1 MNAANSFLTHPADFG
16 LASIWKTK
24 RGRSQVDIDAM
35 RRGAE
40 QPVLADQSTI
50 GQAAQDLADAFV
62 TDPHI
67 SWIVRG
73 DRHCDAARLKFFQFI
88 LAGSALPDGEVRR
101 PEAGGA
107 AAVWIPSETLGD
119 QSLIDEIKLLPL
131 LLSVTGLS
139 RFGRLAALRAAMDK
153 HHPMDRPHSYLWF
166 IGVAPQAQ
174 GLGIGSRL
182 LKAGLDRL
190 DAEGRAAFLE
200 TSTERNVA
208 LYRRHGFEI
217 IADYKPSPTGP
228 QTYGMWRNA
237 N

>member
-1 MNAANSFLTHPADFG
+1 M
-16 LASIWKTK
+16 
-24 RGRSQVDIDAM
+24 DIDAM

-40 QPVLADQSTI
+40 QPVLADQSTV
-50 GQAAQDLADAFV
+50 GQAAEDLADAFV
-62 TDPHI
+62 TDPHV
-67 SWIVRG
+67 SWFVRG

-88 LAGSALPDGEVRR
+88 LSGVALPDGEVRR
-101 PEAGGA
+101 PQAGGA

-119 QSLIDEIKLLPL
+119 QPFIEEIKLLPR
-131 LLSVTGLS
+131 LLSVTGFA
-139 RFGRLAALRAAMDK
+139 RFGRLAALRSAMDK

-182 LKAGLDRL
+182 LKAGLDQL
-190 DAEGRAAFLE
+190 DAQGRPAFLE

-237 N
+237 R

>member
-1 MNAANSFLTHPADFG
+1 M
-16 LASIWKTK
+16 
-24 RGRSQVDIDAM
+24 DIDAM

-40 QPVLADQSTI
+40 TPVLVDQSTV

-119 QSLIDEIKLLPL
+119 QSLIDEMKLLPL

-190 DAEGRAAFLE
+190 DAEGRAAF
-200 TSTERNVA
+200 
-208 LYRRHGFEI
+208 
-217 IADYKPSPTGP
+217 
-228 QTYGMWRNA
+228 
-237 N
+237 

>member
-1 MNAANSFLTHPADFG
+1 
-16 LASIWKTK
+16 
-24 RGRSQVDIDAM
+24 VDIDAM

-40 QPVLADQSTI
+40 TPVLVDQSTV

-119 QSLIDEIKLLPL
+119 QSPIEEIKLLPL

>member
-1 MNAANSFLTHPADFG
+1 
-16 LASIWKTK
+16 
-24 RGRSQVDIDAM
+24 M

-40 QPVLADQSTI
+40 DPVLTDHNTM

-62 TDPHI
+62 TDPHV
-67 SWIVRG
+67 SWFVRG

-88 LAGSALPDGEVRR
+88 LAGIALPLGEARR
-101 PEAGGA
+101 PLAGGA
-107 AAVWIPSETLGD
+107 AALWIPSETLGP
-119 QSLIDEIKLLPL
+119 SPLIEELKLLPI
-131 LLSVTGLS
+131 LLSITGFS

-153 HHPMDRPHSYLWF
+153 HHPMDQPHSYLMF
-166 IGVAPQAQ
+166 IGVAPRAQ

-190 DAEGRAAFLE
+190 DAEGRPAFLE

-217 IADYKPSPTGP
+217 IADYRPSPTGP
-228 QTYGMWRNA
+228 QTYGMWRNVP
-237 N
+237 